1 MLPRLHANML
11 VFQTLYGHY
20 EFLVLPFGLCN
31 AFATFM
37 MLMDYVFRS
46 VLRDIVVNFVNDCSH

>member
-1 MLPRLHANML
+1 MLPRLHVNML

-31 AFATFM
+31 APANIY
-37 MLMDYVFRS
+37 DAYE
-46 VLRDIVVNFVNDCSH
+46 